1 MIQSSGN
8 LPPSAFGVRLWAG
21 AQKLCAAVLGALV
34 PRTAIAFRGPMSDDD
49 SNLQE
54 QQADEEASLAR
65 LQAGGIPLSAQR
77 RLRQLHQGGGAFTSD
92 LSVAD
97 FALCHRLGV
106 KPLSQVMGS
115 SIYQVGYQPTEAW
128 GMRGAGVGV
137 AMTEL
142 RTISQAWNE
151 SRDRA
156 FARLREEA
164 ECVGAAAVVGV
175 DVRSGTANWAELGG
189 YGAVEYVVNGTAV
202 RREGHEHGRP
212 PVLSELS
219 VADYAKLLDAGVEP
233 VGMVAWTS
241 VFFVSWAY
249 NLLMG
254 SLFPAAPMQNFE
266 LTDVTQCF
274 YTAREQVMG
283 RIGARAQALGA
294 SGIVGVRVR
303 HTTRSQTIG
312 GAGRE
317 RSGMVVSFSAIGTA
331 VREDAASAR
340 KAPPMMAIEMT
351 S

>member
-1 MIQSSGN
+1 
-8 LPPSAFGVRLWAG
+8 
-21 AQKLCAAVLGALV
+21 
-34 PRTAIAFRGPMSDDD
+34 MSDDR

-54 QQADEEASLAR
+54 QQDDDDAASLAR
-65 LQAGGIPLSAQR
+65 LEAGGIPLSAQR
-77 RLRQLHQGGGAFTSD
+77 RLSELRQDGGAFTSD

-115 SIYQVGYQPTEAW
+115 SIYQVGYQPTEIW
-128 GMRGAGVGV
+128 SMGSRVGGGGV

-151 SRDRA
+151 ARDRA
-156 FARLREEA
+156 FGRLREEA

-175 DVRSGTANWAELGG
+175 DVRSGTANWAETGG
-189 YGAVEYVVNGTAV
+189 YGAVEYIVNGTAV
-202 RREGHEHGRP
+202 RREGHRSGHP
-212 PVLSELS
+212 PVLTELS
-219 VADYAKLLDAGVEP
+219 VADYSKLVDAGVEP

-241 VFFVSWAY
+241 VFFVSWVY

-254 SLFPAAPMQNFE
+254 SSFGGGPMQNFE

-283 RIGARAQALGA
+283 RIGAQAQALGA

-303 HTTRSQTIG
+303 HTTRSQTVG
-312 GAGRE
+312 GGGRE
-317 RSGMVVSFSAIGTA
+317 RSGLVVSFSAIGTA
-331 VREDAASAR
+331 VREDRASAHR
-340 KAPPMMAIEMT
+340 APAPMMAIEMT

>member
-1 MIQSSGN
+1 
-8 LPPSAFGVRLWAG
+8 
-21 AQKLCAAVLGALV
+21 
-34 PRTAIAFRGPMSDDD
+34 MSDDD
-49 SNLQE
+49 SSIQE
-54 QQADEEASLAR
+54 QQADEDASLAR
-65 LQAGGIPLSAQR
+65 VEAGGIPLSAQR
-77 RLRQLHQGGGAFTSD
+77 RLSELQQRGGAFTSD

-115 SIYQVGYQPTEAW
+115 SIYQIGYQPNETW
-128 GMRGAGVGV
+128 GMGGFGAGGV

-156 FARLREEA
+156 FGRLREEA

-175 DVRSGTANWAELGG
+175 DVRSGTADWAQTGG
-189 YGAVEYVVNGTAV
+189 YGAVEYIVNGTAV
-202 RREGHEHGRP
+202 RREGHRSGHP
-212 PVLSELS
+212 PVLTELS
-219 VADYAKLLDAGVEP
+219 VVDYSKLLDAGVEP

-241 VFFVSWAY
+241 VFFVSWVY

-254 SLFPAAPMQNFE
+254 SSFGGGAMQNFE

-283 RIGARAQALGA
+283 RIGAQAQALGA
-294 SGIVGVRVR
+294 SGIVGVGVR

-312 GAGRE
+312 GGGRE
-317 RSGMVVSFSAIGTA
+317 RSGLVVSFSAIGTA
-331 VREDAASAR
+331 VREDGASAR
-340 KAPPMMAIEMT
+340 KAPAPMMAIEMT

>member
-1 MIQSSGN
+1 MSEENFSPAAEQGDEPDASS
-8 LPPSAFGVRLWAG
+8 
-21 AQKLCAAVLGALV
+21 
-34 PRTAIAFRGPMSDDD
+34 
-49 SNLQE
+49 
-54 QQADEEASLAR
+54 R
-65 LQAGGIPLSAQR
+65 LQAGGIPAQATR
-77 RLRQLHQGGGAFTSD
+77 RLRELGERGAYTSD

-97 FALCHRLGV
+97 FALCHQLGL

-115 SIYQVGYQPTEAW
+115 SIYQVGYQPTETW
-128 GMRGAGVGV
+128 GMRGAGV

-142 RTISQAWNE
+142 RVISEAWNQ

-156 FARLREEA
+156 FGRLREEA

-175 DVRSGTANWAELGG
+175 DVRSGTADWAELGG
-189 YGAVEYVVNGTAV
+189 YGAVEYIVNGTAV
-202 RREGHEHGRP
+202 RREGAGHGGS
-212 PVLSELS
+212 PVLTELS

-233 VGMVAWTS
+233 VGIVAWTS

-254 SLFPAAPMQNFE
+254 SSLPGSPMQNFE
-266 LTDVTQCF
+266 MTDVTQCF

-283 RIGARAQALGA
+283 RVGAQAQALGA

-303 HTTRSQTIG
+303 HTTRSETIG
-312 GAGRE
+312 GAGNE
-317 RSGMVVSFSAIGTA
+317 RSGLLVSFSAIGTA
-331 VREDAASAR
+331 VREDGASGR

>member
-1 MIQSSGN
+1 
-8 LPPSAFGVRLWAG
+8 
-21 AQKLCAAVLGALV
+21 
-34 PRTAIAFRGPMSDDD
+34 MSDDG

-54 QQADEEASLAR
+54 PQGEQDASLAR
-65 LQAGGIPLSAQR
+65 LQAGGIPLSAER
-77 RLRQLHQGGGAFTSD
+77 RLRELQQGEGAFTSD

-115 SIYQVGYQPTEAW
+115 SIYQVGYQPVETW
-128 GMRGAGVGV
+128 GMGGIGGGV

-156 FARLREEA
+156 FGRLREEA

-175 DVRSGTANWAELGG
+175 DVRSGTANWAEAGG
-189 YGAVEYVVNGTAV
+189 YGAVEYIVNGTAV
-202 RREGHEHGRP
+202 SREGHKRGRP

-241 VFFVSWAY
+241 VFFVSWVY

-254 SLFPAAPMQNFE
+254 SSFGGGAMQNFE

-283 RIGARAQALGA
+283 RIGSQAQALGA

-317 RSGMVVSFSAIGTA
+317 RSGLVVSFSAIGTA

-340 KAPPMMAIEMT
+340 KAPSPMMAIEMT